1 MNHPLHLSDL
11 QSAITNRNQ
20 LRLGG
25 WAMGLVTLL
34 CLGGIPQATKTVN
47 QITRNGD
54 GAPVLVRASA
64 PDYWLRAGI
73 SGLGLALGI
82 AAQASLTKARRL
94 SAQLGDLQD
103 IADDARQATFY
114 RALQPA
120 NARLEV
126 DGLDAVELLPLFDWS
141 DLVDPDKYPTIC
153 FFAPM
158 GGGKST
164 LMQWV
169 AKHVVGAQSG
179 KVFDPHCNEWGPW
192 LEVVTDGKAI
202 YQAMAADLDLVDE
215 LRRLPAADKKALAQ
229 QVRILDEAPD
239 TLAEVKL
246 LDSRDQQ
253 VVPRWTT
260 KMTTFVRK
268 LRIRTLV
275 GAVTI
280 AADDLGISASKR
292 NTMTVIFPGVAGIE
306 LAASDRTFYCLGT
319 KENRDLRNQLL
330 ESLKGV
336 KRPALVY
343 CRGNWFPAEVPEL
356 TEDGDPVGGMAIAA
370 RPSSGLTTDRQRLNR
385 LFYGGDAVEPEFES
399 GELEFV
405 LSPRAEQLLGYLARR
420 APSTKRK
427 LIQNWGRN
435 HGADAIEVGD
445 LLSELESAGLIE
457 IEGDEISL
465 AD

>member
-20 LRLGG
+20 LRLSG
-25 WAMGLVTLL
+25 WAMGLVTIL

-54 GAPVLVRASA
+54 GNPVLVKTSA
-64 PDYWLRAGI
+64 PDYLLRAGI

-126 DGLDAVELLPLFDWS
+126 DGLDAVELLPLFDWTQ
-141 DLVDPDKYPTIC
+141 LVDPDRYPTIC
-153 FFAPM
+153 CFAPM

-164 LMQWV
+164 LMQWLGRHIIG
-169 AKHVVGAQSG
+169 AKSG
-179 KVFDPHCNEWGPW
+179 TVFDSHCNEWGEW
-192 LEVVTDGKAI
+192 LEVKTDFQEMYA
-202 YQAMAADLDLVDE
+202 AMGADLELVDQ
-215 LRRLPAADKKALAQ
+215 LRRLSTNEKKALPQ

-239 TLAEVKL
+239 TLAELKAL
-246 LDSRDQQ
+246 EPKGGD
-253 VVPRWTT
+253 VVGGWVR

-268 LRIRTLV
+268 LKIRTLV

-319 KENRDLRNQLL
+319 KENRALRDQLID
-330 ESLKGV
+330 SLKGV

-405 LSPRAEQLLGYLARR
+405 LSPRAEQLLGYLTRKGEITHR
-420 APSTKRK
+420 ALMKNWADTHKINSTELTELLIELKR
-427 LIQNWGRN
+427 
-435 HGADAIEVGD
+435 
-445 LLSELESAGLIE
+445 AGLIVMNKD
-457 IEGDEISL
+457 IISI
-465 AD
+465 AE